1 MTTDSRQ
8 SLGNS
13 QGIAENLIVPYIQ
26 AMPKTPEHI
35 GDRLR
40 REMDRVGLT
49 PTEVA
54 NAFGVK
60 NPSVYDWMKFG
71 RIAKK
76 HIPKLVEVFGHSAEW
91 WITGE
96 EASVQAA
103 VPSMGDAALADRIKS
118 VLDDADGNLTK
129 VAAAAKTTEEIV
141 ASWLSGQTKQ
151 IGVDQAVAIQ
161 ESMGINSVWLM
172 LGKGSRTTAVR
183 FNDDERTYPV
193 TGWRGI
199 PVVGMAQ
206 LGDNGFWADVEYPV
220 GHGDGFVDVPT
231 KDRDAYAI
239 RCKGDSMR
247 PRIKDGEFVVV
258 EPNHPIEPGD
268 EVLVKAKDGRVM
280 VKEFLYKRSGRVH
293 LSSVNENHP
302 QMAIPDEEIEKMHFV
317 GWITKPSAW
326 RPD

>member
-1 MTTDSRQ
+1 MKTDSRQ
-8 SLGNS
+8 SLVNG
-13 QGIAENLIVPYIQ
+13 QGIAETLSLPYIQ

-40 REMDRVGLT
+40 REMDARGMT

-54 NAFGVK
+54 AAFDVK

-76 HIPKLVEVFGHSAEW
+76 HIPKLVEVFGHSANW

-96 EASVQAA
+96 EEPIQAA
-103 VPSMGDAALADRIKS
+103 IPAMGAGGLADRIKS
-118 VLDDADGNLTK
+118 VLDDAGGNLNK
-129 VAAAAKTTEEIV
+129 VAAAAGTTEEIV
-141 ASWLSGQTKQ
+141 AGWLSGKTTQ
-151 IGVDQAVAIQ
+151 IGVDQAVALQ
-161 ESMGINSVWLM
+161 EAFGINSVWLM
-172 LGKGSRTTAVR
+172 LGKGSRTTAIR
-183 FNDDERTYPV
+183 YNDEYEPIPV

-206 LGDNGFWADVEYPV
+206 LGDNGFWADIEYPV

-231 KDRDAYAI
+231 KDKDAYALK
-239 RCKGDSMR
+239 CKGDSMR

-258 EPNHPIEPGD
+258 EPNHQIQPGD

-280 VKEFLYKRSGRVH
+280 VKEFLYNRAGRVH
-293 LSSVNENHP
+293 LISVNENHP
-302 QMAIPDEEIEKMHFV
+302 PMAIAEGDIEKMHYV
-317 GWITKPSAW
+317 GWIAKPSAW